1 MPPED
6 KMLST
11 KKSME
16 NKKTKTVMIVAGEA
30 SGDMHGASIVREM
43 LRIDPSLNFYGIG
56 GNMMQEAGV
65 KLLVNASE
73 TAVVGLTEVISKL
86 GALFR
91 IIRQMKISLDEM
103 KPELVIL
110 IDYPDFNLNFVAP
123 AAKKRGIKIFYY
135 ISPQVWAWRKNRIN
149 KIKRLVDK
157 MAVILPFEVDTYA
170 AKGFAVDYVGHP
182 LLDLVKPAY
191 SKQASQKIFNL
202 DESKITI
209 GLLPGSR
216 LSEVVQLL
224 PEMLRAAE
232 ILAQKIQNVQF
243 ILPLADTLEEKT
255 VDDIISAFNVKVKVI
270 SGQTY
275 DAVSCCDLAIVASG
289 TATLETALLGVPMI
303 IIYKI
308 SPLSYFIGRLIVNV
322 KNIGLANII
331 AGKTVVP
338 ELIQENASG
347 NRIASE
353 AIDILTDGKRKL
365 EMIKE
370 LAAIRSKLGNPG
382 AARKTAELAYHM
394 L

>member
-1 MPPED
+1 MPPEE
-6 KMLST
+6 KMLIT
-11 KKSME
+11 KKSIE
-16 NKKTKTVMIVAGEA
+16 DKKTKTVMIVAGEA
-30 SGDMHGASIVREM
+30 SGDMHGASLVREM

-56 GNMMQEAGV
+56 GNRMQDAGV
-65 KLLVNASE
+65 KLLINATE
-73 TAVVGLTEVISKL
+73 TAVVGLTEVISKF
-86 GALFR
+86 GTLFR
-91 IIRQMKISLDEM
+91 IIRQVKKSLDEM

-123 AAKKRGIKIFYY
+123 AAKKRNIKIFYY
-135 ISPQVWAWRKNRIN
+135 ISPQVWAWRKSRIN

-191 SKQASQKIFNL
+191 SKQESQKIFNL
-202 DESKITI
+202 DESKTTI

-216 LSEVVQLL
+216 QSEMAKLL

-243 ILPLADTLEEKT
+243 ILPLADTLEKKT
-255 VDDIISAFNVKVKVI
+255 VDDIVYGFTIKVKVI

-308 SPLSYFIGRLIVNV
+308 SPLSYFIGKLIVNV

-338 ELIQENASG
+338 ELIQEDASG
-347 NRIASE
+347 NRIAAE
-353 AIDILTDGKRKL
+353 AMDILTDAERKQ

-370 LAAIRSKLGNPG
+370 LAAIRSKLGDPG
-382 AARKTAELAYHM
+382 AARKTAHLAYDM

>member
-1 MPPED
+1 MPSKEKNPIPEEVSVVG
-6 KMLST
+6 K
-11 KKSME
+11 
-16 NKKTKTVMIVAGEA
+16 NKTIMIVAGEA
-30 SGDMHGASIVREM
+30 SGDMHGASLVREM
-43 LRIDPSLNFYGIG
+43 LKIDPALNFYGIG
-56 GNMMQEAGV
+56 GNKLQEAGV
-65 KLLVNASE
+65 KLLANAS
-73 TAVVGLTEVISKL
+73 TMAVVGLTEVISKL
-86 GALFR
+86 RSILK
-91 IIRQMKISLDEM
+91 IMNMMKKSLD
-103 KPELVIL
+103 KYRPELVIL
-110 IDYPDFNLNFVAP
+110 IDYPDFNLPLAK

-135 ISPQVWAWRKNRIN
+135 ISPQVWAWRKSRIN

-170 AKGFAVDYVGHP
+170 AKGFVVDYVGHP
-182 LLDLVKPAY
+182 LLDLVKPSY
-191 SKQASQKIFNL
+191 SQQESRKMFNL
-202 DESKITI
+202 DESKTTI

-216 LSEVVQLL
+216 QSEVIKLL

-232 ILAQKIQNVQF
+232 ILAQKIQNLQF

-255 VDDIISAFNVKVKVI
+255 VGDIVSGFTIKVKVI

-308 SPLSYFIGRLIVNV
+308 SPLSYFIGKLVVNV

-338 ELIQENASG
+338 ELIQGKANAQS
-347 NRIASE
+347 IAAE
-353 AIDILTDGKRKL
+353 AVAILTSVERKKEMMNELAEIRAKLGKPG
-365 EMIKE
+365 
-370 LAAIRSKLGNPG
+370 AAIR
-382 AARKTAELAYHM
+382 AAQLVLDM

>member
-1 MPPED
+1 
-6 KMLST
+6 
-11 KKSME
+11 
-16 NKKTKTVMIVAGEA
+16 MIVAGEA
-30 SGDMHGASIVREM
+30 SGDMHGASLVREM
-43 LRIDPSLNFYGIG
+43 LKIDPALNFYGIG
-56 GNMMQEAGV
+56 GNKLQEAGV
-65 KLLVNASE
+65 KLLANAS
-73 TAVVGLTEVISKL
+73 TMAVVGLTEVISKL
-86 GALFR
+86 RSILK
-91 IIRQMKISLDEM
+91 IMNMMKKSLD
-103 KPELVIL
+103 KYRPDLVIL
-110 IDYPDFNLNFVAP
+110 IDYPDFNLPLAK

-135 ISPQVWAWRKNRIN
+135 ISPQVWAWRKSRIN

-170 AKGFAVDYVGHP
+170 AKGFVVDYVGHP
-182 LLDLVKPAY
+182 LLDLVKPSY
-191 SKQASQKIFNL
+191 SKQESRKMFNL
-202 DESKITI
+202 DESKTTI

-216 LSEVVQLL
+216 QSEVIKLL

-232 ILAQKIQNVQF
+232 ILAQKIQNLQF

-255 VDDIISAFNVKVKVI
+255 VGDIVSGFTIKVKVI

-308 SPLSYFIGRLIVNV
+308 SLLSYFIGKLVVNV

-338 ELIQENASG
+338 ELIQGKANAQS
-347 NRIASE
+347 IAAE
-353 AIDILTDGKRKL
+353 AVAILTTVERKKEMMNELAEIRAKLGKPG
-365 EMIKE
+365 
-370 LAAIRSKLGNPG
+370 AAIR
-382 AARKTAELAYHM
+382 AAQLALDM